1 MLAIDCKIR
10 VERQH
15 GMAIVNFGHSH
26 DERRPETSACR
37 DIFDATCVGQKHA
50 PRHEMQWTER
60 RLRGARRG
68 HPAPLGS
75 VGADASSLLIRAHR
89 QARAPL
95 ALGFAQRPSDDI
107 ALLDPEMRL
116 AVPYQ
121 RLRRASRPKLA
132 RCLEFE
138 PRSEMPESTVPRTR
152 FINRARLARG
162 CWSEDAS
169 TSRKPSSTISLSFL
183 PRNAASA
190 LARR

>member
-1 MLAIDCKIR
+1 
-10 VERQH
+10 
-15 GMAIVNFGHSH
+15 
-26 DERRPETSACR
+26 
-37 DIFDATCVGQKHA
+37 
-50 PRHEMQWTER
+50 
-60 RLRGARRG
+60 
-68 HPAPLGS
+68 
-75 VGADASSLLIRAHR
+75 IRAHR

-138 PRSEMPESTVPRTR
+138 PRSERPESTVPRTR